1 MTEPALPLPRASL
14 ECLPPELLMQ
24 VLLNLP
30 IDQHLHRAAVSSRVL
45 ALYLLSDLSFAAR
58 HFKAVLALSS
68 SIHLFKTI
76 ESALMTLPVPY
87 LIQIFR
93 HLFVAPQRTYFRNW
107 GDDFYHVHGSFQH
120 RPRLRF
126 GFERSATNRELVRH
140 TATSWL
146 RVSTAHTNWLRVSKT
161 HGNRIAQHL
170 LMRGE
175 MGPSATSHFLD
186 WVCIWERSGDVAL
199 QILQHHNSLR
209 TSDMFHTRAVEL
221 GWHKVVQVLVNRGLN
236 VSHRRN
242 ELLQQAIRNNHCETI
257 AVLLQDP
264 RVDPTDNDYALF
276 KICDHVEA
284 LRTLLSDSR
293 VPNGNGLI
301 SVMEGN
307 SDVVRNC
314 VSPPTLV
321 PESMS
326 ITLCLNLLRCIPHG
340 SIRTLEHILNH
351 VIATLVT
358 SSEDLIH
365 LLIDNDSQN
374 LFEILN
380 LLPTITRFRPLTME
394 NTSRCID
401 RLETPNSPLVKYLQ
415 TTQAVFTDTYLQ
427 RVFNTACERRIK
439 FTTELLAVHPSV
451 RVQSFQMEYLS
462 TLFRIDSMLT
472 ASGKMTAIFDQS
484 LCKSIHQIH
493 ENKNDCSRATMIL
506 KDVNGFLS
514 WNQLET
520 LFVESGTGGP
530 QESWMLLLRHMIA
543 KRQQLASE
551 SRVKAD
557 FTKCIML
564 LGTVVEFPDDP
575 HRISVHDHVKL
586 SAWIAQRK
594 LKAVQVFLEAA
605 GFYGKSHHVDPP
617 FFI

>member
-30 IDQHLHRAAVSSRVL
+30 IDQHLHHAAVSSRVL
-45 ALYLLSDLSFAAR
+45 ALYLLSDPSFAAR

-68 SIHLFKTI
+68 SVQFFKTI
-76 ESALMTLPVPY
+76 ESALTKLPVPY

-93 HLFVAPQRTYFRNW
+93 HIFVAPQRTYVRNW
-107 GDDFYHVHGSFQH
+107 GEDFCHAHGSFQH
-120 RPRLRF
+120 RPRLRY
-126 GFERSATNRELVRH
+126 GFERLATNRELVRH
-140 TATSWL
+140 NATSWL
-146 RVSTAHTNWLRVSKT
+146 RVSNAHTNWLRVSKT

-170 LMRGE
+170 LMQGE
-175 MGPSATSHFLD
+175 LEPSATSHFLD
-186 WVCIWERSGDVAL
+186 WVCIWDRSGDMAL
-199 QILQHHNSLR
+199 QILQHHDSLR

-221 GWHKVVQVLVNRGLN
+221 GWHKVVQVLVSRGLN

-293 VPNGNGLI
+293 VPNGHCLI
-301 SVMEGN
+301 AVMEGN
-307 SDVVRNC
+307 SDVRNC
-314 VSPPTLV
+314 ASPPTSV
-321 PESMS
+321 SESMS
-326 ITLCLNLLRCIPHG
+326 ITLCLNLLRCTPQG

-358 SSEDLIH
+358 SSEDLIY

-380 LLPTITRFRPLTME
+380 LLPRISGFHPLTME

-401 RLETPNSPLVKYLQ
+401 RLETPNSALVKYLQ
-415 TTQAVFTDTYLQ
+415 TTQAVFTDIYLQ
-427 RVFNTACERRIK
+427 RVFNTACEREIK
-439 FTTELLAVHPSV
+439 FTAELLAVHPGV

-462 TLFRIDSMLT
+462 TLFCIDSMLS

-484 LCKSIHQIH
+484 LCKAIHQLRKD
-493 ENKNDCSRATMIL
+493 KNDYSRATMIL
-506 KDVNGFLS
+506 KDVHGFLS

-520 LFVESGTGGP
+520 LFVDSGTGGP
-530 QESWMLLLRHMIA
+530 QESWMLLLNHMIS
-543 KRQQLASE
+543 KRQQLVPE

-564 LGTVVEFPDDP
+564 LGTVVEYPDDP
-575 HRISVHDHVKL
+575 YRISVHDHVKL
-586 SAWIAQRK
+586 LAWIAQRK
-594 LKAVQVFLEAA
+594 LNAVQAFLEAA
-605 GFYGKSHHVDPP
+605 GFYGKSHHVDPS